1 MNIVVLLKAV
11 PVVGTEKLDSGLLTD
26 RSVQLEANGNDEYL
40 LEKALKLAEA
50 HGGDVVTLTVGPA
63 GSTEPIRK
71 ALAMG
76 AARAVHVA
84 DDSLRGSDMRATL
97 DVLTAAL
104 KKMQPWDLAFAGADT
119 SDGQGGVL
127 GAALAVRLAL
137 PYLSYASEIEPLPD
151 GGVRIHRLNP
161 SGYDIL
167 ESPTPAVVMGTQLLG
182 APRYPSLRGIM
193 QARQKPVET
202 WSLADLGIDAGATG
216 AGAATTKTLDAAK
229 PPERAGATFV
239 REAPDDAVAKVVEFL
254 AARRL
259 I

>member
-11 PVVGTEKLDSGLLTD
+11 PVVGTERLDSQLLTD

-40 LEKALKLAEA
+40 LEKALKLTDT
-50 HGGDVVTLTVGPA
+50 HGGETIVLTVGPA
-63 GSTEPIRK
+63 GATEPIRK

-84 DDSLRGSDMRATL
+84 DDALKGSDMRATL

-104 KKMQPWDLAFAGADT
+104 RKMQPWDLAFAGADT

-127 GAALAVRLAL
+127 GAALAVRLGL
-137 PYLSYASEIEPLPD
+137 PYLSYASEIEPTE
-151 GGVRIHRLNP
+151 GGVRIHRINP
-161 SGYDIL
+161 TGYDIL
-167 ESPTPAVVMGTQLLG
+167 EAPTPAVVMGTQLLG

-193 QARQKPVET
+193 QARSKPVEA
-202 WSLADLGIDAGATG
+202 WSLADLGLAPAAVGG
-216 AGAATTKTLDAAK
+216 GAATTRTLDSAK

-239 REAPDDAVAKVVEFL
+239 REAPDAAVVQVVEFL
-254 AARRL
+254 ATRRL